1 MTSVGSVLRPLR
13 RDDAEAFWRL
23 VSEHVDDL
31 TGMTS
36 LPHSLE
42 SAIEQAIVSNEVVV
56 DLAAGRLHL
65 DRGVGRSLFFVLV
78 EPDGRLIGASG
89 VLFKDRVLN
98 LAVQVR
104 TSDDGTGLVARS
116 SSATWTRTEL
126 NSTFL
131 ATAGRGRGQGTLL
144 SRGRML
150 FLLIVGSQ
158 IPSLLVSHLRGVF
171 DSDGTAP
178 FWRTFGARF
187 LPEWPTSPDAE
198 RALQHDP
205 ARIASLSSRVIAL
218 TPEVLRSLGPVNAA
232 SHPAFHSL
240 RAEGLRPNGMYDPV
254 DGGPTIT
261 RQLGQTSSARTRIVG
276 TATLIDDAGSGAG
289 SEAVDALVSSVNIGE
304 FAATRARVV
313 LRGDG
318 EVGLT
323 SAIGARLGVEPG
335 ALVSAVPL
343 GAGRTP

>member
-1 MTSVGSVLRPLR
+1 MDTPIVAANERAVMIQRVGVTSSSEKAS
-13 RDDAEAFWRL
+13 AEAKR
-23 VSEHVDDL
+23 
-31 TGMTS
+31 
-36 LPHSLE
+36 
-42 SAIEQAIVSNEVVV
+42 Q
-56 DLAAGRLHL
+56 
-65 DRGVGRSLFFVLV
+65 
-78 EPDGRLIGASG
+78 
-89 VLFKDRVLN
+89 
-98 LAVQVR
+98 
-104 TSDDGTGLVARS
+104 
-116 SSATWTRTEL
+116 
-126 NSTFL
+126 
-131 ATAGRGRGQGTLL
+131 
-144 SRGRML
+144 
-150 FLLIVGSQ
+150 
-158 IPSLLVSHLRGVF
+158 
-171 DSDGTAP
+171 
-178 FWRTFGARF
+178 
-187 LPEWPTSPDAE
+187 
-198 RALQHDP
+198 
-205 ARIASLSSRVIAL
+205 
-218 TPEVLRSLGPVNAA
+218 GPVNAA